1 MTDEQDAEVADRRL
15 ARTLILVGERI
26 KASFAESVESIGL
39 PVPLARTLL
48 ALGAP
53 EPMREL
59 ADHLACDPSHITG
72 IADRL
77 EERGLARR
85 VVGHDR
91 RVKMLE
97 LTEDGAAMRGRII
110 AVATAGSP
118 ISRLEPHRRQELLA
132 LLGELLE
139 ETSPGATRVEATTA
153 R

>member
-1 MTDEQDAEVADRRL
+1 MTQDAQVADRQL

-26 KASFAESVESIGL
+26 KASFAESAESLGL

-91 RVKMLE
+91 RVKLLE
-97 LTEDGAAMRGRII
+97 LTEEGAAVRARLI
-110 AVATAGSP
+110 AVSTAGSP
-118 ISRLEPHRRQELLA
+118 ISRLEPSRRRELLA
-132 LLGELLE
+132 LFSELLE
-139 ETSPGATRVEATTA
+139 EPSQGAGRPVAATA
-153 R
+153 QG